1 MMNAF
6 IRLFEQRVR
15 GVRLIELVGISLAL
29 IMIFWVCLSKAR
41 EGEDIKR
48 MNDLDGQISDQQQQV
63 TDLKV
68 KVAELERPARLEQ
81 LAQTYLN
88 MKPVAPTHETKL
100 DDLAEISHSTSR
112 PVVVPAVA
120 AVPAP
125 PAAPIAAHDDLIST
139 VDAKVPP
146 PPPPPPASLLK
157 PAQKAA
163 GAL

>member
-29 IMIFWVCLSKAR
+29 AMIFWVCLSKAR

-48 MNDLDGQISDQQQQV
+48 MNDLDAQIADQQQQV

-112 PVVVPAVA
+112 PMAVT
-120 AVPAP
+120 
-125 PAAPIAAHDDLIST
+125 PAAPATAPAAAPVAAHDDLIST
-139 VDAKVPP
+139 DAKTPP
-146 PPPPPPASLLK
+146 PPLPPPASLLK
-157 PAQKAA
+157 PSKTG